1 MIKLK
6 IYKILLGA
14 AGFFLMLFLFL
25 QFFIDGSVAG
35 PFLIFTFITLAIAVR
50 GFPSFKGFSYSL
62 WIFTAVTLA
71 MYYPQ
76 YFLKAGDFEFKQ
88 LIVPL
93 LQIIMFGMGSQM
105 SLKDFAGVI
114 KMPKGVI
121 AGIICQYTIMPVV
134 GISVASMFNFPP
146 EIAAGIILVGSS
158 PSGMASN
165 VMSFLAK
172 ANLALSVTL
181 TAFATLLSPLLTP
194 FLMKIFAGEMVEVD
208 FWNMMLGIF
217 NMVVLPII
225 AGLIFNIF
233 SLTKISVR
241 KKIIQ
246 LASYFLIIVLRNFIA
261 LQTAGISVTEFAK
274 GILVDVAWFMMLPV
288 AGAYLFA
295 FLAKG
300 NQVWLNKALAFI
312 SMLGIGIII
321 VVITAAGRDSLMEVG
336 LLLILACFM
345 HNMLG
350 YGLGY
355 TVARFILRMNEKD
368 CRTIALEVGMQNGGL
383 ASGLAL
389 QMGKVATVG
398 LAPAIFGPMMNI
410 TGSSLAT
417 WWGNRETE
425 STGLEVG
432 SGEKTTANDKKAN
445 G

>member
-1 MIKLK
+1 MKNNN
-6 IYKILLGA
+6 IYKILLA
-14 AGFFLMLFLFL
+14 IAFILFAIFTVLL
-25 QFFIDGSVAG
+25 LADKPRLTG
-35 PFLIFTFITLAIAVR
+35 PFLILGFVCLAMAVR
-50 GFPSFKGFSYSL
+50 GFKVIKGFSYSL
-62 WIFTAVTLA
+62 WIFTAVTVS

-76 YFLKAGDFEFKQ
+76 YFLSAGNFQFKL

-121 AGIICQYTIMPVV
+121 AGVLCQFTIMPFV
-134 GISVASMFNFPP
+134 GVSIALLFNFPP

-158 PSGMASN
+158 PSGLASN

-194 FLMKIFAGEMVEVD
+194 FLMKTFAGELIEVD

-217 NMVVLPII
+217 NMVILPIV

-233 SLTKISVR
+233 SLTKISV
-241 KKIIQ
+241 KGKIIQ
-246 LASYFLIIVLRNFIA
+246 LLSFFLIVVLKDLIAFQTTGIA
-261 LQTAGISVTEFAK
+261 LAEFAK
-274 GILVDVAWFMMLPV
+274 NIAIDVIWFMILPI
-288 AGAYLFA
+288 AGAYLFKY
-295 FLAKG
+295 FAKG
-300 NQVWLNKALAFI
+300 NKELLNKALAFV

-321 VVITAAGRDSLMEVG
+321 VVITAAGRDSLLEVG

-345 HNMLG
+345 HNMFG

-355 TVARFILRMNEKD
+355 SVAKFLLRMPERD

-417 WWGNRETE
+417 WWGNKEDGRQKSEDRSE
-425 STGLEVG
+425 EN
-432 SGEKTTANDKKAN
+432 SGNQLPNKK
-445 G
+445 

>member
-1 MIKLK
+1 MA
-6 IYKILLGA
+6 LL
-14 AGFFLMLFLFL
+14 LFIVFAVLL
-25 QFFIDGSVAG
+25 LIDKPDSTG
-35 PFLIFTFITLAIAVR
+35 PFLILGFICLAIAVR
-50 GFPSFKGFSYSL
+50 GFSLFKGFSYSV
-62 WIFTAVTLA
+62 WIFTAVTIS
-71 MYYPQ
+71 MYFPQ
-76 YFLKAGDFEFKQ
+76 YFLSVGDFKLKL

-121 AGIICQYTIMPVV
+121 AGVLCQFTIMPFIGVS
-134 GISVASMFNFPP
+134 IALLFNFPP

-158 PSGMASN
+158 PSGLASN

-194 FLMKIFAGEMVEVD
+194 FLMKTFAGELIEVD

-217 NMVVLPII
+217 NMVILPIV

-233 SLTKISVR
+233 SLSKTSTKG
-241 KKIIQ
+241 KIIQ
-246 LASYFLIIVLRNFIA
+246 LLSFFMVVILKNFISF
-261 LQTAGISVTEFAK
+261 QTTEISFFEFTRGIS
-274 GILVDVAWFMMLPV
+274 IDVIWFMVLPI
-288 AGAYLFA
+288 AGAYLFKY
-295 FLAKG
+295 LAKG
-300 NQVWLNKALAFI
+300 NQEWLNKSLAFM

-321 VVITAAGRDSLMEVG
+321 VVITAAGRDSLLEVG
-336 LLLILACFM
+336 LLLVLACFM
-345 HNMLG
+345 HNIFG

-355 TVARFILRMNEKD
+355 SVARYLLRMNEKD
-368 CRTIALEVGMQNGGL
+368 SRTIALEVGMQNGGL

-417 WWGNRETE
+417 WWRN
-425 STGLEVG
+425 
-432 SGEKTTANDKKAN
+432 KTKDEE
-445 G
+445 